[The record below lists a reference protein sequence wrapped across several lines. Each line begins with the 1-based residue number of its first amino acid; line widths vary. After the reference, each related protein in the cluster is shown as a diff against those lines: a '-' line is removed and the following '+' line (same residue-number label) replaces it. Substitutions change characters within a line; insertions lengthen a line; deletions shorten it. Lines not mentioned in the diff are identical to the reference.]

1 MTNNALYSR
10 HLLLL
15 LQECLWPEVEMQI
28 KEYTQKCQDSLSQL
42 LRTGYMYLPSSSL
55 LFIFSSPFFP
65 FLLLFLLQRHLCSSL
80 LPSFLTISS
89 LLFWAPM
96 LVCPAWTSAGDA
108 WALGLSCPHCWDNF
122 TVKNFIPSGF
132 LKPSITIPQQLDLD
146 SSLAPFKRKLI
157 LVLFLL
163 QHPSYQGRP
172 CKLPHIIYCGPR
184 MSAKLT
190 IQAVP
195 IVVRSGK
202 LLSHPPLYTWP
213 WFLKDFSTALTMTF
227 SLDRE

>member
-1 MTNNALYSR
+1 
-10 HLLLL
+10 
-15 LQECLWPEVEMQI
+15 MQI
-28 KEYTQKCQDSLSQL
+28 KEYTQECQDSLSQL

-89 LLFWAPM
+89 SLLFWAPM
-96 LVCPAWTSAGDA
+96 LVCPAWTSAVDA

-122 TVKNFIPSGF
+122 TIKNFIPSGC
-132 LKPSITIPQQLDLD
+132 LKSSIIIPQQLDLD
-146 SSLAPFKRKLI
+146 SSLAPFERKLI
-157 LVLFLL
+157 LVFFLL

-172 CKLPHIIYCGPR
+172 CKLPNIIYCRPR

-195 IVVRSGK
+195 IVVRSWK

-227 SLDRE
+227 SLDWE